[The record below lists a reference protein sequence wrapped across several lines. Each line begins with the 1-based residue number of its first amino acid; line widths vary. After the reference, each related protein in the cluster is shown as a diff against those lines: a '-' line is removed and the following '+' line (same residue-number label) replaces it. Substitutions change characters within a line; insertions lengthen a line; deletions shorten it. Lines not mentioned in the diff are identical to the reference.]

1 MNSYKIQLLLTVVA
15 VVASLAGCSSD
26 RQPGPTVPVISIPMA
41 ELDSDSLM
49 VGPSGG
55 SLGVVG
61 VNLSIPA
68 GALSETILIKLTK
81 LADGSVDLTPNGQRF
96 AKQVSLSFSIPAG
109 QDITK
114 TIVRWFDPSAGS
126 WVVIPSIGSS
136 VTRTARLAHFSRY
149 DLSVIELSD

>member
-26 RQPGPTVPVISIPMA
+26 RQPGPIAPVLSVPME
-41 ELDSDSLM
+41 ELELDSLM

-61 VNLSIPA
+61 VNLTIPA

-81 LADGSVDLTPNGQRF
+81 LADGSVDLTPNGLRQP
-96 AKQVSLSFSIPAG
+96 IP
-109 QDITK
+109 QH
-114 TIVRWFDPSAGS
+114 
-126 WVVIPSIGSS
+126 IG
-136 VTRTARLAHFSRY
+136 
-149 DLSVIELSD
+149 